1 MKKLAAAVE
10 RDNKLLAAADVI
22 DLPLVVIAGPTA
34 SGKTELAIRIA
45 KNLTVRSSRLTRE
58 QFIADSISVQLNLRL
73 KNNKGYRIGAL
84 IWSIQERGLRQQILR
99 CMLSK
104 RLAKFV
110 HAGICRL

>member
-34 SGKTELAIRIA
+34 SGKTELAI
-45 KNLTVRSSRLTRE
+45 RE

>member
-45 KNLTVRSSRLTRE
+45 KKFNGEVIS
-58 QFIADSISVQLNLRL
+58 ADSRAIYLRRPIL
-73 KNNKGYRIGAL
+73 PP
-84 IWSIQERGLRQQILR
+84 SILPLDR
-99 CMLSK
+99 CL
-104 RLAKFV
+104 
-110 HAGICRL
+110 